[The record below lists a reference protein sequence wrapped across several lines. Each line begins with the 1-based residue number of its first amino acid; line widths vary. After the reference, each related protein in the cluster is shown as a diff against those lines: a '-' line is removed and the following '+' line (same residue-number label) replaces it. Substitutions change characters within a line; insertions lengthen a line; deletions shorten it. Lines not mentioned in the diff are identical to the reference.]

1 MAHYGGAST
10 DGFRAKTLLKKRE
23 KQKEEIE
30 HLKSKISESMD
41 QKLNVAQIDN
51 KFASHYDAVE
61 QQLKS
66 NTIGLVTLDEMKAQ
80 QESALEER
88 EKRLLQ
94 EQKDLEK
101 EKERKRKNKE
111 KEKTEKRSKL
121 SFGFD
126 EEEEE
131 DENEEDEQG
140 QSSSGCS
147 TKVKDKPA
155 CDDGVEKRRLGK
167 NPDVDTSFLP
177 DKERENE
184 DRIES
189 ERLRQEWH
197 EMQEQQKAQEIEVI
211 YSYWDGSGH
220 RKKCLVKQG
229 DTIQT
234 FLHTVLR
241 ELRTSF
247 DELKSADT
255 VNLMYV
261 KEDFIIPHHYT
272 FHDFI
277 VTKARGKTGPL
288 FDFTVHEDV
297 RITQD
302 ASVKRDESHAG
313 KVCLRSWYEKN
324 KHIYPASRWEAFD
337 SEIKW

>member
-1 MAHYGGAST
+1 MAQYKGAST

-94 EQKDLEK
+94 EQKDQEK

-126 EEEEE
+126 EDEEEEEEEE
-131 DENEEDEQG
+131 DSGGGGREEGGQDAKDEP
-140 QSSSGCS
+140 GCS
-147 TKVKDKPA
+147 STMK
-155 CDDGVEKRRLGK
+155 RLGK

-177 DKERENE
+177 DKEREQE
-184 DRIES
+184 ERIET

-197 EMQEQQKAQEIEVI
+197 EMQEQQKAQEIEVV

-220 RKKCLVKQG
+220 RKKCVVKQG

-234 FLHTVLR
+234 FLHTILR
-241 ELRTSF
+241 ELRGSF

-288 FDFTVHEDV
+288 FDFTAHEDV

-302 ASVKRDESHAG
+302 ASVKKDESHAG

-324 KHIYPASRWEAFD
+324 KHIYPASRWESFD